1 MGIFGCIAGGIAWI
15 FCTAAGS
22 LLASCCGN
30 DKPSTV
36 PPGVNSGRKRSILL
50 LLISI
55 GLSLFYQ
62 YYVGPALKPE
72 SIDSYNPV
80 LAYVAESWVDGCEF
94 TTEDQDGN
102 EVYNEELREKCSGYN
117 GVYRVAGSTLIFYLL
132 AGVAAVCKPSAN
144 REAWPA
150 KFVLFLFMVAGTLFL
165 PNDPLFD
172 PILLNIFR
180 IGAVSYIIFNQLII
194 LDMAY
199 NINESCVEKAD
210 KAELDEG
217 EGAGRK
223 WLLILIGSSAI
234 MFIASF
240 VAIGLMFHYFSG
252 CKSNTAFIS
261 ITLIVGILSTV
272 LQLMGVEASLFT
284 SACIFAYSTFLCYTA
299 VSKNT
304 NGQCNPQLGEENVA
318 NVILGLAVAIIAILW
333 TGYSATA
340 YRAVGQKSDNVGGE
354 SDDNE
359 EQAVG
364 GVVVNGANEESN
376 LVGSNN
382 GDDENGE
389 EEERTFSSSWVLN
402 CILAS
407 ITCWYAMTLTSW
419 GSIASSGN
427 LANPGAG
434 DVSMWMVIA
443 SQWLMNALYCWTL
456 IASKVFPDRDFS

>member
-1 MGIFGCIAGGIAWI
+1 MVH
-15 FCTAAGS
+15 
-22 LLASCCGN
+22 
-30 DKPSTV
+30 K
-36 PPGVNSGRKRSILL
+36 
-50 LLISI
+50 
-55 GLSLFYQ
+55 Q
-62 YYVGPALKPE
+62 YHKLTFRVHHSFHKTTTTT
-72 SIDSYNPV
+72 
-80 LAYVAESWVDGCEF
+80 AESWVDGCEF

-117 GVYRVAGSTLIFYLL
+117 GVYRVAGSTLVFYLL

-240 VAIGLMFHYFSG
+240 VAILLMFHYFSG
-252 CKSNTAFIS
+252 CKSNPVFIS
-261 ITLIVGILSTV
+261 ITLIVGILSTN

-299 VSKNT
+299 GENVRLFSISLSVKHPCSIRSQSCFHSVSKNT

-340 YRAVGQKSDNVGGE
+340 YRAVGQK
-354 SDDNE
+354 
-359 EQAVG
+359 
-364 GVVVNGANEESN
+364 
-376 LVGSNN
+376 
-382 GDDENGE
+382 
-389 EEERTFSSSWVLN
+389 R
-402 CILAS
+402 
-407 ITCWYAMTLTSW
+407 
-419 GSIASSGN
+419 
-427 LANPGAG
+427 
-434 DVSMWMVIA
+434 
-443 SQWLMNALYCWTL
+443 
-456 IASKVFPDRDFS
+456 